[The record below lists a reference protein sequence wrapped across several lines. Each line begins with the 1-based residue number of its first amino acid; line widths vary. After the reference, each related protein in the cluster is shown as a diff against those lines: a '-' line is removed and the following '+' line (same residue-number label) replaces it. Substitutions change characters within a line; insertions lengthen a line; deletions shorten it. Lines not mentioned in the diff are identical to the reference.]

1 MYALIPTFILY
12 FCFKLRIK
20 VLSKHL
26 QPDFSIEFG
35 SPIWDV
41 RSNGRSIMITERN
54 EEAQQVLFSLF
65 DLASHTFQWEQVSF
79 EEEWWVSLVYLGTDA
94 AVFQTL
100 NDTQDIE
107 SQSIFA
113 IDLHNQDMLWQQ
125 AECRF
130 VNALHK
136 TIKLLS
142 AAEES
147 FFVDLYSGDRTEEPK
162 TLTSTNPEVTYPAY
176 FEEHLDHFQTL
187 KKFLARHILEEPS
200 GSFEYHQSDRF
211 FVISGNFKRETG
223 YSNELFVFNT
233 SGELYLR
240 EVLDDQLGGLASG
253 AFFIVDRQLIFV
265 KRKKELLAYGI

>member
-1 MYALIPTFILY
+1 MYALIPTFIVY

-20 VLSKHL
+20 VLSEQL
-26 QPDFSIEFG
+26 QPNFSIEFG

-41 RSNGRSIMITERN
+41 RSNGRSIMVTERN

-79 EEEWWVSLVYLGTDA
+79 EEEWWVSLVYLGTYV
-94 AVFQTL
+94 AVFQTF

-113 IDLHNQDMLWQQ
+113 IDLQNQDALWQQ

-130 VNALHK
+130 VNALPK

-142 AAEES
+142 GAEES
-147 FFVDLYSGDRTEEPK
+147 FFVDLYSGDRIDEPK
-162 TLTSTNPEVTYPAY
+162 ALTSTNSEVTYPAY
-176 FEEHLDHFQTL
+176 FEEHSDHFQTL
-187 KKFLARHILEEPS
+187 KKFLGKHVSEEPG
-200 GSFEYHQSDRF
+200 GSFEYYQSDRF
-211 FVISGNFKRETG
+211 FVISGNFKGKTG

-233 SGELYLR
+233 SGELYLH
-240 EVLDDQLGGLASG
+240 EVLDDQLSGLASG

-265 KRKKELLAYGI
+265 KRKKELLAYSI